1 MERKSCLW
9 IFFAAMTTIAAV
21 LGAPVAQA
29 QTATTTTLT
38 ASASPVSSVT
48 SGTVVTFTA
57 AVSNGSPVTAGTV
70 TFCNAAAPY
79 CLNAPALI
87 GTAQLTS
94 AGTAVIRL
102 VPGIGI
108 HSYTA
113 VFKANTSNATSTS
126 SAQPLRGDR
135 AVPHRNHDFAFRLRG
150 SLHANATGS
159 DPESVAVGHGTALS
173 STQLD
178 ATASAPGTGSDVRTA
193 PAAVAQAPAGS
204 LPGTY
209 VYNPAAG
216 TIPSIGSDTLSV
228 TFTPTDSTDYNT
240 ATVTLVVNSKATP
253 TINWP
258 RPAAIE
264 LGTALS
270 STQLDV
276 TASWPGGVTVPGKF
290 VYTPAAGT
298 TPAIG
303 TDTLAVTFTPT
314 DTTDYNTAAASV
326 TLTVVGFTLTEN
338 SGTTTQ
344 QVTAVQRRRSI

>member
-1 MERKSCLW
+1 
-9 IFFAAMTTIAAV
+9 
-21 LGAPVAQA
+21 
-29 QTATTTTLT
+29 
-38 ASASPVSSVT
+38 
-48 SGTVVTFTA
+48 
-57 AVSNGSPVTAGTV
+57 
-70 TFCNAAAPY
+70 
-79 CLNAPALI
+79 
-87 GTAQLTS
+87 
-94 AGTAVIRL
+94 L

-113 VFKANTSNATSTS
+113 VFEANTSNATSTS
-126 SAQPLRGDR
+126 SAQPLTLTGLYPTATTISPSGSAGAYTLTGTLVGTGSD
-135 AVPHRNHDFAFRLRG
+135 ALAPAG
-150 SLHANATGS
+150 SLAFLDTSNSNYIVGSASLGTATLVQSFAAQATNATGS
-159 DPESVAVGHGTALS
+159 DPESVAVGDGTALS

-193 PAAVAQAPAGS
+193 RAAVAQAPAGS
-204 LPGTY
+204 LPGTC
-209 VYNPAAG
+209 VYNPAAR